1 LPVNAQNVLF
11 PESAVPWDQRLML
24 ETVIAREQ

>member
-1 LPVNAQNVLF
+1 MPQNILF